1 MEILE
6 ERYRKFGAGTEL
18 KLQDILGCHQIDR
31 NFRFSVWAPK
41 ARQVWL
47 VGDFNDWQKTLPMS
61 ENEQG
66 IWTVITDQPQIGQL
80 YKFLVKQADGTEVM
94 KIDPMA
100 TQFEHRPGDAAV
112 VANLPEKHWHDAAW
126 IGRNKQMNHFARPI
140 NIYEVHASSWKRH
153 ADGSLYTLKDLQKE
167 LIPYVQKQGFNYIE
181 FLPLTEHPL
190 DASWGYQATGY
201 FALCS
206 TYGTPSELQDFVE
219 ACHQHNIGV
228 FCDWVPGHFC
238 INNDA
243 LAYYDGTPCYE
254 FAEKWRAEN
263 KGWGA
268 LNFDLG
274 KPQVQSFLLSSALFW
289 LEYYHLDGL
298 RVDAVSNMLYRDYDR
313 GPGQWQPDKYGGNR
327 NLEGIEF
334 LHKLNRTVK
343 GLHPEDLMI
352 AEESSAQVKIT
363 GRIEDGGLGFDFKWN
378 MGWMNDVLR
387 FYEMDPL
394 FRKFNFNLA
403 TFSFMYRMSENFV
416 LPLSHDEVVHG
427 KRSLMNKMWGK
438 RDQQFAQLR
447 NLYTMLMTYP
457 GKKLLFMG
465 SEFGQYL
472 EWRFNEGLEWSEL
485 QDPLNNKMRRFDRVL
500 NQFYLDEPSLW
511 QLEQKETALKVID
524 ADNKDESVLSFIRQ
538 GKRRKDFLVIIL
550 NFTPVERK
558 KFAIGVPYSGEY
570 KEVLNTARVEFG
582 GHWNQAAQICTTV
595 KKQFKNMEYQ
605 VELDVPGFSAL
616 ILKPKEVNI
625 KRHLRRK
632 HSQRGGK

>member
-1 MEILE
+1 M
-6 ERYRKFGAGTEL
+6 
-18 KLQDILGCHQIDR
+18 
-31 NFRFSVWAPK
+31 
-41 ARQVWL
+41 
-47 VGDFNDWQKTLPMS
+47 
-61 ENEQG
+61 
-66 IWTVITDQPQIGQL
+66 
-80 YKFLVKQADGTEVM
+80 
-94 KIDPMA
+94 
-100 TQFEHRPGDAAV
+100 
-112 VANLPEKHWHDAAW
+112 
-126 IGRNKQMNHFARPI
+126 
-140 NIYEVHASSWKRH
+140 
-153 ADGSLYTLKDLQKE
+153 
-167 LIPYVQKQGFNYIE
+167 
-181 FLPLTEHPL
+181 
-190 DASWGYQATGY
+190 
-201 FALCS
+201 
-206 TYGTPSELQDFVE
+206 
-219 ACHQHNIGV
+219 
-228 FCDWVPGHFC
+228 
-238 INNDA
+238 
-243 LAYYDGTPCYE
+243 
-254 FAEKWRAEN
+254 
-263 KGWGA
+263 
-268 LNFDLG
+268 
-274 KPQVQSFLLSSALFW
+274 
-289 LEYYHLDGL
+289 
-298 RVDAVSNMLYRDYDR
+298 
-313 GPGQWQPDKYGGNR
+313 
-327 NLEGIEF
+327 
-334 LHKLNRTVK
+334 K

-352 AEESSAQVKIT
+352 AEENSAQVKIT

-438 RDQQFAQLR
+438 RDQQFAQSR

-465 SEFGQYL
+465 NEFGQYL

-538 GKRRKDFLVIIL
+538 EKRRKDFLVIIL

-558 KFAIGVPYSGEY
+558 KFAIGVPYSGKY

-582 GHWNQAAQICTTV
+582 GHWNQTAQTCTTV

-632 HSQRGGK
+632 HSQRRGE